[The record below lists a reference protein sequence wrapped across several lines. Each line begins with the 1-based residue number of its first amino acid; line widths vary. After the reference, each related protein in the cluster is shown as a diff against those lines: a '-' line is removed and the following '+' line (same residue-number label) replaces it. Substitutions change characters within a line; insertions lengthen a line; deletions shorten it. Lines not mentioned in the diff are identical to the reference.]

1 MTGYFFLRWHLGL
14 GDSLICHGLVRV
26 MRERFGSVTI
36 PCKPHNLFSVL
47 WQFRDD
53 PSIHVIPADDDE
65 ADSLFKTWRGDKLAL
80 GYYGKGFDE
89 KRWDVSFYE
98 QACVKVKDRWDK
110 FKVDYPDGALP
121 TREND
126 WSDGIKNLVFRHED
140 PKRGFLISHPEF
152 ADLPTIRPS
161 QTNTIFDWMPTMWVA
176 RRFECIDSCFAILAD
191 QMETQ
196 ATEFH
201 LYLKPRSF
209 APNGPPTIL
218 RKPWVLHESKTP

>member
-110 FKVDYPDGALP
+110 FKVDVPDWPPPEACGRVGDL
-121 TREND
+121 T
-126 WSDGIKNLVFRHED
+126 FRHED
-140 PKRGFLISHPEF
+140 PIRGFGIDAPLTI
-152 ADLPTIRPS
+152 PTVRPYP
-161 QTNTIFDWMPTMWVA
+161 TNTIFDWMPTISRA
-176 RRFECIDSCFAILAD
+176 SRLECIDSCFAILAD
-191 QMETQ
+191 QIETQ
-196 ATEFH
+196 ATDFH